1 MSFLLGELPYIK
13 GKVELAL
20 EGERQ
25 TEVDKTIESS
35 KESLS
40 ILRDDL
46 YEKIAKKVAGAYKE
60 YTDSL
65 KSVAHCA
72 IPNKKVKN
80 IHEEIKD
87 ILSKERVSLI
97 FQEAFNESAGFLEE
111 FVFGAVQSI
120 TKQKAE
126 VYFTCVE
133 CRVVRELGEIDKAI
147 GELDIPEHSKGIRK
161 RIQTLSNQLSLKFQ
175 Y

>member
-1 MSFLLGELPYIK
+1 M
-13 GKVELAL
+13 
-20 EGERQ
+20 EGEKQ
-25 TEVDKTIESS
+25 VEVDKVIESA

-46 YEKIAKKVAGAYKE
+46 YEKIAKQVADVYKK

-65 KSVAHCA
+65 KGAVHCA
-72 IPNKKVKN
+72 IPNKKVKS

-111 FVFGAVQSI
+111 FVFGAAQSI

-126 VYFTCVE
+126 VYFVRVE
-133 CRVVRELGEIDKAI
+133 CRVVRELGEMDKAI

-161 RIQTLSNQLSLKFQ
+161 RMQTLSNQLSLKFQ